1 VVFRKAAADATYSD
15 ISPVNVTNLWLQSGA
30 AQTLDP
36 YPVLDPC
43 GSAVSTGERVLAP

>member
-1 VVFRKAAADATYSD
+1 MPPTAIF
-15 ISPVNVTNLWLQSGA
+15 PLVNVTISTTNLWLQSSA

-43 GSAVSTGERVLAP
+43 GSAVSTSERVLAP